1 MAPNVRTST
10 GIGFSSRSMN
20 SDKLSKVAT
29 ISGGIVGDVNADS
42 IEHTKSCSVHH
53 RQLGPTTH
61 KGFAKQIPS
70 DVGLD
75 VGQVLQ
81 ALSDGEGKILII
93 QLTIDASTRA
103 NLL

>member
-42 IEHTKSCSVHH
+42 IERTSCS
-53 RQLGPTTH
+53 RCTTDNLAQQLTKDSQNKSLATLGWTL
-61 KGFAKQIPS
+61 AKS
-70 DVGLD
+70 A
-75 VGQVLQ
+75 Q
-81 ALSDGEGKILII
+81 ALSDGEGE
-93 QLTIDASTRA
+93 DFNNSTD
-103 NLL
+103 N